1 MTQSDEQYMDSL
13 FAEDEV
19 LERVMEGTRK
29 AEMPEISI
37 APGYGRLLTILVKT
51 SRAQRILEIGALGG
65 YSGICLARGLDDEGK
80 LVSLELKPEFAEV
93 AKQHV
98 TEAGHGHQV
107 EYRIGDAMESLKQL
121 EAEGQRFD
129 FFFIDADKGNYL
141 NYLEYALRLANP
153 GALIVGDNTLLRG
166 RTTDPTR
173 SGPAVQAVRQFNER
187 IAQDPRLMSTM
198 LPAYDGLAIAMVK

>member
-19 LERVMEGTRK
+19 LERVMEGTRN

-80 LVSLELKPEFAEV
+80 LISLELKPEFAEV
-93 AKQHV
+93 AKRHV
-98 TEAGHGHQV
+98 TEAGFGHQV
-107 EYRIGDAMESLKQL
+107 EYHIGDAMESLAKL

-141 NYLEYALRLANP
+141 NYLEYAIRLANP

-166 RTTDPTR
+166 RTTDLTR
-173 SGPAVQAVRQFNER
+173 NGPAVQVVRQFNER